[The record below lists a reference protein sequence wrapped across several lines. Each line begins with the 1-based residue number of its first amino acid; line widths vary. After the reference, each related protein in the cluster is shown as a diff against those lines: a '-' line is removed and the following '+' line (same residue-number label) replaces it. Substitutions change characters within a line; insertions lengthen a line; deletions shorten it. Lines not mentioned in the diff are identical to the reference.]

1 MANRERWWESIP
13 PEVWGQGSYTGAGSD
28 GVVQPNMPVGQ
39 RAGGS
44 VTVHEGEV
52 EVPLPDGRNLVIP
65 SAEVQQLVTKYG
77 GKSVGG
83 METGGV
89 YPGLPTDPAFANP
102 IGSMGSGTTG
112 SGTTGSGTTGS
123 GTTGSGTTGSGT
135 KYTKT
140 GMNALKN
147 IVTGKHPYYEAFWN
161 RAIGEQAGAGAA
173 RTAGLKQELAMA
185 GMSPDQKTTAMMSR
199 TRDVEA
205 ERGKLYGNL
214 AEAAGEMSMDA
225 AGQLATLGQAQQ
237 RIDLDKEK
245 YADDMRWKEY
255 DNAIETGDFE
265 TAAEIYGD
273 ITGKYLDTSK
283 LEEQYSWK
291 QNEQAFI
298 QASNYM
304 AAGDYEGMNEVL
316 KTAGLPPIDTAKLE
330 SNDLRGVVNDIDST
344 IASLGPDGDPRL
356 LSVLGALRTN
366 VLAKSWS
373 GLGVNTSTMEFTDP
387 ETGETISFDDMLT
400 AATDPDNADPV
411 ARKNVL
417 LIEGKI
423 KEWWEEGEGG
433 AVTKAALESMESGEK
448 LLNAVEEGDSSAGK
462 VLGKVIGAAYAQANS
477 YRLNDV
483 QRDLLKKYDLYD
495 ETADL
500 QSTTDAQKT
509 AKEDARVS
517 ILEGNYTY
525 ADLPDSVK
533 EYVDPKTFNGLAV
546 KAITDKIGASGLLT
560 GDGRPTL
567 TDEEYKI
574 LYESGDKRLVGSYTG
589 LENMNSMSKYRK
601 KAKGAILGN
610 LGGAA
615 LGTISPLGPIG
626 TIAGAVG
633 GAVAGTKKTNKYV
646 LKDSAKKW
654 FNSNKG
660 KIVDVDGTLYV
671 PREIVQ
677 SNGRPAFAFVDLE
690 TGNQVIVKHTSDL

>member
-102 IGSMGSGTTG
+102 IGSM
-112 SGTTGSGTTGS
+112 GSGTTGS

-366 VLAKSWS
+366 VLTKSWS

-601 KAKGAILGN
+601 KARG
-610 LGGAA
+610 
-615 LGTISPLGPIG
+615 
-626 TIAGAVG
+626 
-633 GAVAGTKKTNKYV
+633 YV